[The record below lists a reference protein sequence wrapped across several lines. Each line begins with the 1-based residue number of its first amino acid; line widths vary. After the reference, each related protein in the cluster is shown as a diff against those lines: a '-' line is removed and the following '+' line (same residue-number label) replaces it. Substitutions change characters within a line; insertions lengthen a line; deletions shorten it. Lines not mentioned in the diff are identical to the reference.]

1 MPMPALHERAAES
14 LEFIR
19 DTMARSAWF
28 TAVPGRGGIA
38 MGVVGVLAALAG
50 SRAASQWGW
59 LGTWLLAAAVAIPIG
74 LVAMVLK
81 ARAHRMTLWA
91 GAGRR
96 FMQGFMPALVAG
108 AILTYAIVHAGRF
121 DLLPATWLLA
131 YGAGIL
137 AGATASVPA
146 LTSLGIGIMLLG
158 AGATAADGLWGDL
171 WLGAGFGV
179 MQIVFGIIIARKHGG

>member
-1 MPMPALHERAAES
+1 MPLALHERAAES

-50 SRAASQWGW
+50 SRAANEWMW

-108 AILTYAIVHAGRF
+108 GILTYAIARVGRF

-146 LTSLGIGIMLLG
+146 LTWLGTSIMLLG
-158 AGATAADGLWGDL
+158 AGATAVDGQWRNL
-171 WLGAGFGV
+171 WLGTGFGLL
-179 MQIVFGIIIARKHGG
+179 QIVFGIIIARKHGG